1 MSVNEKAFLIK
12 NENESLAAYLTRAR
26 KAKGYTLEDMV
37 RETRIS
43 ITYMKN
49 IEAGDW
55 SKFPVDAYLRGY
67 LNSISRILE
76 LDYKEVL
83 SSYLKEKGSP
93 DYAEQQVVEKE
104 TAVSSEREKK
114 SFLMPIIVVVLGL
127 AFFVLMNFVNQ
138 FEKTEESVSNNPL
151 MKESSVAPQDSE
163 ESVESS
169 TLIHDGAEL
178 VVLDSLVRDSL
189 VKDSLSSDSIQ
200 AVVGTTAVDTISKK
214 KELPA
219 SATIFISSSSKE
231 KVQVNTKK
239 TSFVLIGSG
248 ITNSWVGLKQRES
261 DTSFL
266 KEANISREGG
276 KLVYETSDTLY
287 VIIGNPDAIE
297 KMTLNGKETAL
308 PKMKNGLVTRFR
320 VFNGQIIPG
329 VR

>member
-1 MSVNEKAFLIK
+1 
-12 NENESLAAYLTRAR
+12 
-26 KAKGYTLEDMV
+26 
-37 RETRIS
+37 
-43 ITYMKN
+43 
-49 IEAGDW
+49 
-55 SKFPVDAYLRGY
+55 

-200 AVVGTTAVDTISKK
+200 AVVDTTAVDTISKK

-231 KVQVNTKK
+231 KVQVNTKN

-248 ITNSWVGLKQRES
+248 VANSWVGLKRNES
-261 DTSFL
+261 DTAFL

-287 VIIGNPDAIE
+287 VIIGDPVAIA

>member
-12 NENESLAAYLTRAR
+12 NENESLSEFLTRAR

-43 ITYMKN
+43 LAYMKN
-49 IEAGDW
+49 IEAGAWDQ
-55 SKFPVDAYLRGY
+55 FPVEAYLRGY

-76 LDYKEVL
+76 IDSKEVL
-83 SSYLKEKGSP
+83 SSFIKERGSA
-93 DYAEQQVVEKE
+93 DYVEQSVVEKE

-138 FEKTEESVSNNPL
+138 FEKTEEFVSNNPL
-151 MKESSVAPQDSE
+151 MKESSQTPQDSE

-231 KVQVNTKK
+231 KVQVNTKN

-248 ITNSWVGLKQRES
+248 VANSWVGLKRKES
-261 DTSFL
+261 DTAFL

-287 VIIGNPDAIE
+287 VIIGNPDAIS

>member
-1 MSVNEKAFLIK
+1 MPVNDKVFESK
-12 NENESLAAYLTRAR
+12 NENESLATYLTRAR
-26 KAKGYTLEDMV
+26 VARGYTIEDMV

-93 DYAEQQVVEKE
+93 DFAEQQVVEKE

-114 SFLMPIIVVVLGL
+114 SFLMPFIVIILGL

-151 MKESSVAPQDSE
+151 MKESSQTPQDSE

-189 VKDSLSSDSIQ
+189 VSDSLVKDSL
-200 AVVGTTAVDTISKK
+200 APDTVKTVIDTSAKK

-231 KVQVNTKK
+231 KVQVNTKN
-239 TSFVLIGSG
+239 TSFELIGSG
-248 ITNSWVGLKQRES
+248 VTNSWIGLKRNET

-266 KEANISREGG
+266 KETNISRQGSRL
-276 KLVYETSDTLY
+276 KYETSDTLY
-287 VIIGNPDAIE
+287 VIIGTPDAIS
-297 KMTLNGKETAL
+297 KMILNGKEVSL
-308 PKMKNGLVTRFR
+308 PTMKPGLVTRFR
-320 VFNGQIIPG
+320 IYGGQLI
-329 VR
+329 